1 MYPKKAKF
9 QVRIDRIENHF
20 VLKKTLIHKGKSLE
34 PFRIKAFLLAER
46 VGFENKSISDSDLRN
61 TLINSIM
68 KLSKDKQKIVIEE
81 AKRLG
86 FLFVKIM
93 ALSILEGLYG

>member
-1 MYPKKAKF
+1 MC
-9 QVRIDRIENHF
+9 
-20 VLKKTLIHKGKSLE
+20 
-34 PFRIKAFLLAER
+34 
-46 VGFENKSISDSDLRN
+46 VGNENKSISDSDLRN

-93 ALSILEGLYG
+93 ALSILEEFYG

>member
-1 MYPKKAKF
+1 MC
-9 QVRIDRIENHF
+9 
-20 VLKKTLIHKGKSLE
+20 
-34 PFRIKAFLLAER
+34 
-46 VGFENKSISDSDLRN
+46 VGNENKSISDSDLRN

-86 FLFVKIM
+86 FFVR
-93 ALSILEGLYG
+93 

>member
-1 MYPKKAKF
+1 MC
-9 QVRIDRIENHF
+9 
-20 VLKKTLIHKGKSLE
+20 
-34 PFRIKAFLLAER
+34 
-46 VGFENKSISDSDLRN
+46 VGNENKSISDSDLRN

>member
-1 MYPKKAKF
+1 MLEPMFYNKHKKSIF
-9 QVRIDRIENHF
+9 SFRQV
-20 VLKKTLIHKGKSLE
+20 VLYGKSSDKTSYRVLWV
-34 PFRIKAFLLAER
+34 PTTRYHIHFAEGFIMC
-46 VGFENKSISDSDLRN
+46 VGNENKSISDSDLRN

-86 FLFVKIM
+86 FFN
-93 ALSILEGLYG
+93 

>member
-1 MYPKKAKF
+1 MLFLQQKMVVY
-9 QVRIDRIENHF
+9 
-20 VLKKTLIHKGKSLE
+20 GKSSDKTSYRVLWV
-34 PFRIKAFLLAER
+34 PTTRYHIHFAEGFIMC
-46 VGFENKSISDSDLRN
+46 VGNENKSISDSDLHN

-86 FLFVKIM
+86 FF
-93 ALSILEGLYG
+93 Y